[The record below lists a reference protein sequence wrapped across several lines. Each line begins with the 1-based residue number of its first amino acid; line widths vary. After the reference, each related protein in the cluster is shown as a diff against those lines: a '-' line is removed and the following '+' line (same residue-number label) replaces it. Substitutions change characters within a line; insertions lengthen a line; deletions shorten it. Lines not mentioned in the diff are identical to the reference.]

1 MLMSIRA
8 FVILSP
14 VRIWMI
20 HPQVCS
26 NSVYAE
32 LDSACCG
39 GVGIVLRLSSEIQ
52 DDTGDLC
59 IIQLT
64 GERFAEI
71 SNSHSRISQH
81 DNSKSAERTEN
92 KNQKTGSSS
101 IV

>member
-1 MLMSIRA
+1 MRVGQCVL
-8 FVILSP
+8 
-14 VRIWMI
+14 
-20 HPQVCS
+20 
-26 NSVYAE
+26 
-32 LDSACCG
+32 G
-39 GVGIVLRLSSEIQ
+39 GGLLRLSSEIQ